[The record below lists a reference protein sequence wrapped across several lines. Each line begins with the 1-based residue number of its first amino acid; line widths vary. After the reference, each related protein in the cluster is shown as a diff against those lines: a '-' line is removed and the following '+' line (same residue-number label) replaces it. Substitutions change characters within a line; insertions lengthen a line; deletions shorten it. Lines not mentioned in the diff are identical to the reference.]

1 MSILG
6 SGSVHVAQRYAK
18 VCASPLEIQIF
29 CQYSC
34 SFVWLLDN
42 E

>member
-18 VCASPLEIQIF
+18 VAMQLKLLSSNSKW
-29 CQYSC
+29 YSC
-34 SFVWLLDN
+34 VAQVW
-42 E
+42 